1 MPFFT
6 AIAAWV
12 VTAIGATGVWATVA
26 TFAVRAFLTIG
37 LSKLLNRNSDSG
49 GAQATGGGRV
59 PVNPSTEN
67 KIPVVYGTA
76 FMAGTVIDAKISDD
90 NKWMWYVFAM
100 SEVTGSSTSTI
111 SYGDIYWNGNLVEFD
126 PTEHTKVIKLT
137 TNSDPVQENLKV
149 NGNGWIYLYTNG
161 SLSGQNTTESAI
173 HVLQNTTIPVDMRW
187 TSTCTMDRT
196 AFIIVKVQFNQD
208 AGITSCPTITAKMTN
223 TLNKPGA
230 VLLDYMTND
239 RYGCGIPIAS
249 IDTGSLDALD
259 TYSDEL
265 ISYYNYPY
273 TGATS
278 SQPRYRINGPL
289 MTGNECMT
297 NITQLTDSC
306 DCWLKFNEITSQ
318 WSIVINQSYLDYT
331 TTEALFHVTDDNL
344 IGGIEITPTDL
355 NSTYNAVELQYPN
368 TNIKDGTDYQ
378 YINLKETDPAIMSPN
393 EPFNQQTI
401 NLVVVNNAVQAIYL
415 GARRLYQG
423 REDLTLTFLLDY
435 SGIQIEAGDVIR
447 ITSSVY
453 KWDASGGFPYGKLF
467 RVIQVQ
473 ESKVGDGSL
482 GTNIVASE
490 YNETVYADDVVQ
502 DYIPADNSGLSDPTI
517 LGTPNPPVISDP
529 ITTTAIPSFKVTT
542 TVPSVG
548 TFISLEYWY
557 AIAPTGTPPTN
568 TTDFKLWE
576 TQYFNSG
583 PVYPAGDETTIISG
597 LPASDA
603 GYGYYFRV
611 RACGQTT
618 KSSFSNNSDCF
629 VWGPNPT
636 ATIIGQNF
644 QTSFQP
650 SPITVGQ
657 YGNGE
662 PDLANVTIRLYGLV
676 GPGQVDF
683 NSTQSNA
690 ALGNSEWRVDNA
702 NIVFNGI
709 TVGDPTDGG
718 TYALWPAPTALTAN
732 VASMTVPIVF
742 KDSLG
747 NLYTSPPSIININK
761 TIAGQDGPRGIVTLA
776 YVPVSYNPTTA
787 NDTVLTASFD
797 TTTGYSYPINQD
809 GAVFYASNNL
819 ASSRQYNSAT
829 SPKWQYVTLQVPGT
843 VITGN
848 SIANTQIVSHTITGD
863 KISGNTITGNL
874 ITAGTI
880 TGNLIANRAIVG
892 NLIATSTITGN
903 LVANNTITGNLVANN
918 TITGNLVANNTI
930 TGNLIANNTITGNL
944 IADNTITGNLIAN
957 NTITGNLVANNT
969 ITGNLITDY
978 SITGLAIA
986 NNTITGT
993 AIANNTITGD
1003 LIANNTITGNLIANN
1018 TITGNLIA
1026 DNTIT
1031 GNLIADNTI
1040 TGNLI
1045 TDYSITGLAIANN
1058 TITGTAIANNTIT
1071 GNLITD
1077 YSITGLAIAN
1087 NTITGTAIA
1096 NNTITG
1102 NLIANNAITGN
1113 LINTGA
1119 ITTDKLSA
1127 NSITTEKL
1135 MIGAATQSKSTIS
1148 TPTTLPQPFYNWSTL
1163 PKTWPDNT
1171 RCITPSGGVTIIPT
1185 TDPRSSANTEYQE
1198 GSRIEVGFSARLY
1211 TEANEASNLL
1221 EIWKSGASSVYD
1233 RGFNTIRHSY
1243 NWTANSSF
1251 TTQTI
1256 HAYGYGAQDYISSD
1270 GGATWS
1276 IYNSGS
1282 TTKTIT
1288 GAADVYSSISLPT
1301 RTDVWGPLQNSDVYP
1316 GGPQYAYAGA
1326 RQGPAAI
1333 VFDQIISIA
1342 GIYQNG
1348 FSCNAYEVA
1357 PNTGGNVATG
1367 HSLLPKSAFTPC
1379 NNGILIMGHGSP
1391 AISTYHLEVTN
1402 TLQNLYSVYSNDMT
1416 VASPYNY
1423 TSVCVGGTGT
1433 ILTSTRVAGSFTI
1446 VTWSSKAVL
1455 GLNGLPLQTDLYGVA
1470 GDDTVESSASK
1481 WVAVGEYSVVMYSA
1495 DNGEHWTQ
1503 YATPT
1508 ATNLNAVRY
1517 CNGTWVAVG
1526 DGGTILSSTNGTTW
1540 TQVTSGTT
1548 LNLFTIDYSP
1558 KWNTINI
1565 GGQGIILHSSASS
1578 LSFSTVVSL
1587 SPTETMDLTRLTW
1600 FGSNESVAN
1609 NTVGPVSQQILNS
1622 QVFSGTIVDVDY
1634 SAGQETTYYL
1644 VLGNMAGATVQA
1656 GQIYLLVTEVKR

>member
-1018 TITGNLIA
+1018 TLTGNLIA

-1071 GNLITD
+1071 GNLIAD

>member
-709 TVGDPTDGG
+709 TIGDPTDGG

-747 NLYTSPPSIININK
+747 DLYTSPPSIININK
-761 TIAGQDGPRGIVTLA
+761 TVAGQDGARGIVTLA

-787 NDTVLTASFD
+787 NDVVLTTSFD

-809 GAVFYASNNL
+809 GAVFYAPNNL

-848 SIANTQIVSHTITGD
+848 SIANTQLQPNTITGD
-863 KISGNTITGNL
+863 RISGNTITGNL
-874 ITAGTI
+874 ITG
-880 TGNLIANRAIVG
+880 
-892 NLIATSTITGN
+892 
-903 LVANNTITGNLVANN
+903 NTITGNKIVGN
-918 TITGNLVANNTI
+918 TITGNN
-930 TGNLIANNTITGNL
+930 
-944 IADNTITGNLIAN
+944 
-957 NTITGNLVANNT
+957 
-969 ITGNLITDY
+969 
-978 SITGLAIA
+978 
-986 NNTITGT
+986 
-993 AIANNTITGD
+993 
-1003 LIANNTITGNLIANN
+1003 
-1018 TITGNLIA
+1018 
-1026 DNTIT
+1026 
-1031 GNLIADNTI
+1031 
-1040 TGNLI
+1040 
-1045 TDYSITGLAIANN
+1045 
-1058 TITGTAIANNTIT
+1058 
-1071 GNLITD
+1071 
-1077 YSITGLAIAN
+1077 
-1087 NTITGTAIA
+1087 
-1096 NNTITG
+1096 
-1102 NLIANNAITGN
+1102 
-1113 LINTGA
+1113 
-1119 ITTDKLSA
+1119 
-1127 NSITTEKL
+1127 
-1135 MIGAATQSKSTIS
+1135 
-1148 TPTTLPQPFYNWSTL
+1148 
-1163 PKTWPDNT
+1163 
-1171 RCITPSGGVTIIPT
+1171 
-1185 TDPRSSANTEYQE
+1185 
-1198 GSRIEVGFSARLY
+1198 
-1211 TEANEASNLL
+1211 
-1221 EIWKSGASSVYD
+1221 
-1233 RGFNTIRHSY
+1233 
-1243 NWTANSSF
+1243 
-1251 TTQTI
+1251 
-1256 HAYGYGAQDYISSD
+1256 
-1270 GGATWS
+1270 
-1276 IYNSGS
+1276 
-1282 TTKTIT
+1282 
-1288 GAADVYSSISLPT
+1288 
-1301 RTDVWGPLQNSDVYP
+1301 
-1316 GGPQYAYAGA
+1316 
-1326 RQGPAAI
+1326 
-1333 VFDQIISIA
+1333 IA
-1342 GIYQNG
+1342 GTK
-1348 FSCNAYEVA
+1348 
-1357 PNTGGNVATG
+1357 P
-1367 HSLLPKSAFTPC
+1367 
-1379 NNGILIMGHGSP
+1379 
-1391 AISTYHLEVTN
+1391 
-1402 TLQNLYSVYSNDMT
+1402 
-1416 VASPYNY
+1416 
-1423 TSVCVGGTGT
+1423 
-1433 ILTSTRVAGSFTI
+1433 
-1446 VTWSSKAVL
+1446 
-1455 GLNGLPLQTDLYGVA
+1455 
-1470 GDDTVESSASK
+1470 
-1481 WVAVGEYSVVMYSA
+1481 
-1495 DNGEHWTQ
+1495 
-1503 YATPT
+1503 
-1508 ATNLNAVRY
+1508 
-1517 CNGTWVAVG
+1517 
-1526 DGGTILSSTNGTTW
+1526 
-1540 TQVTSGTT
+1540 
-1548 LNLFTIDYSP
+1548 
-1558 KWNTINI
+1558 
-1565 GGQGIILHSSASS
+1565 
-1578 LSFSTVVSL
+1578 
-1587 SPTETMDLTRLTW
+1587 
-1600 FGSNESVAN
+1600 
-1609 NTVGPVSQQILNS
+1609 
-1622 QVFSGTIVDVDY
+1622 
-1634 SAGQETTYYL
+1634 
-1644 VLGNMAGATVQA
+1644 
-1656 GQIYLLVTEVKR
+1656 

>member
-709 TVGDPTDGG
+709 TIGDPTDGG

-747 NLYTSPPSIININK
+747 DLYTSPPSIININK
-761 TIAGQDGPRGIVTLA
+761 TVAGQDGARGIVTLA

-787 NDTVLTASFD
+787 NDVVLTTSFD

-809 GAVFYASNNL
+809 GAVFYAPNNL

-848 SIANTQIVSHTITGD
+848 SIANTQLQPNTITGD
-863 KISGNTITGNL
+863 RISGNTITGNL
-874 ITAGTI
+874 ITGNTITGNKIVGNTITGNNIAGTTITGDHIVGNTITGNLITGKTI
-880 TGNLIANRAIVG
+880 TGNLIADRAIIG
-892 NLIATSTITGN
+892 NLI
-903 LVANNTITGNLVANN
+903 
-918 TITGNLVANNTI
+918 ANNTI
-930 TGNLIANNTITGNL
+930 TGNLIANNTITGDLVAN
-944 IADNTITGNLIAN
+944 NTITGNLIAN

-969 ITGNLITDY
+969 ITGNLIADY
-978 SITGLAIA
+978 SVTR
-986 NNTITGT
+986 
-993 AIANNTITGD
+993 
-1003 LIANNTITGNLIANN
+1003 
-1018 TITGNLIA
+1018 
-1026 DNTIT
+1026 
-1031 GNLIADNTI
+1031 
-1040 TGNLI
+1040 
-1045 TDYSITGLAIANN
+1045 
-1058 TITGTAIANNTIT
+1058 
-1071 GNLITD
+1071 
-1077 YSITGLAIAN
+1077 LAIAN

-1102 NLIANNAITGN
+1102 NLIANSAITGN
-1113 LINTGA
+1113 LINNGT
-1119 ITTDKLSA
+1119 ITTDKMTA
-1127 NSITTEKL
+1127 NTINASVITANTVDASKITAFTLTSGQIAAGGIIASSIAANTITFENL
-1135 MIGAATQSKSTIS
+1135 VIGAVTQSKSTLS
-1148 TPTTLPQPFYNWSTL
+1148 EPTILPQPFYNWPI

-1171 RCITPSGGVTIIPT
+1171 RCISPSGGVMIIPS
-1185 TDPRSSANTEYQE
+1185 TDPRSSGNTQYQE
-1198 GSRIEVGFSARLY
+1198 GSRIEVGFSAKFH
-1211 TEANEASNLL
+1211 TAANEASNLV

-1233 RGFNTIRHSY
+1233 RGFNTIRHTQHAGY
-1243 NWTANSSF
+1243 A
-1251 TTQTI
+1251 TTPHAQYI
-1256 HAYGYGAQDYISSD
+1256 CAYGYGGLVYQSTNGGTTWTNRAD
-1270 GGATWS
+1270 GP
-1276 IYNSGS
+1276 IQ
-1282 TTKTIT
+1282 TIT
-1288 GAADVYSSISLPT
+1288 GALSGFNGTGSDLIISGTGPKQAATGAPTYLGDYASSNWSGGIGEL
-1301 RTDVWGPLQNSDVYP
+1301 VWGFNYPDSYSFVRTTASGTQDMPAQSWNAAEFAPYSGGYGAITSAPGYVRGFVVGNSGMIGYKCTTSTNAFPYVP
-1316 GGPQYAYAGA
+1316 GQDWQ
-1326 RQGPAAI
+1326 R
-1333 VFDQIISIA
+1333 DIS
-1342 GIYQNG
+1342 
-1348 FSCNAYEVA
+1348 
-1357 PNTGGNVATG
+1357 
-1367 HSLLPKSAFTPC
+1367 
-1379 NNGILIMGHGSP
+1379 
-1391 AISTYHLEVTN
+1391 N
-1402 TLQNLYSVYSNDMT
+1402 TLQNLYSVYSNKVT
-1416 VASPYNY
+1416 VASPYNF
-1423 TSVCVGGTGT
+1423 TSVAVGGTGT
-1433 ILTSTRVAGSFTI
+1433 ILVSSR
-1446 VTWSSKAVL
+1446 TWASNTVHTWLAKSVN

-1503 YATPT
+1503 YVSPVTP
-1508 ATNLNAVRY
+1508 NLNAVRY

-1526 DGGTILSSTNGTTW
+1526 DAGTILSSTDGMTW

-1558 KWNTINI
+1558 EWNTINI

-1587 SPTETMDLTRLTW
+1587 APSETMDLTRLTY
-1600 FGSNESVAN
+1600 FGSNDTVGN
-1609 NTVGPVSQQILNS
+1609 TTVGPAAQQILNN
-1622 QVFSGTIVDVDY
+1622 QVFSGTVVDTAY

-1644 VLGNMAGATVQA
+1644 VIGNMAGETVLA
-1656 GQIYLLVTEVKR
+1656 GQVFLQVTEVKR

>member
-930 TGNLIANNTITGNL
+930 TGNLIENNTITGNL

-993 AIANNTITGD
+993 AIANNTITG
-1003 LIANNTITGNLIANN
+1003 NLIA
-1018 TITGNLIA
+1018 
-1026 DNTIT
+1026 
-1031 GNLIADNTI
+1031 
-1040 TGNLI
+1040 
-1045 TDYSITGLAIANN
+1045 
-1058 TITGTAIANNTIT
+1058 
-1071 GNLITD
+1071 D